1 VTELKT
7 AAAESNP
14 PGVVPADTS
23 RGLRVTRAE
32 LLCLLTITVA
42 AALLRFVYVPSG
54 GPFDQDQG
62 VEMLAMW
69 SALTTGQLPL
79 FGPAATSLGSTF
91 HHGALYYD
99 LLMPAVWLG
108 HGDPRLI
115 LGEIAA
121 INVTVVPML
130 WWVARSIGGR
140 TTGLIVALMVA
151 TSADMV
157 FFSTFLWN
165 PTFIEPG
172 AALGVLGA
180 WQAWRTRDPRWWLAA
195 AAGLILAAQAH
206 VAAGILALPLGVVFL
221 IDVKRTTGSRRRV
234 VSWGLAS
241 FALIVA
247 TYMPV
252 ILHEVTTGFGEVK
265 GIVSYLSAPPGY
277 VSADP
282 LSRLFLAAIRIPAWP
297 LIGWPF
303 FELRPGTVLA
313 VIVASSLALALPL
326 LLLRTWRHGATIS
339 GGEVAPDDERHGVAL
354 VAFGLLA
361 IVVGL
366 GLGVRAVYELNATM
380 SEQYHTAAD
389 SFAILAG
396 GLTLGTIWQARR
408 AESASRLGRSVA
420 VILLV
425 VFVGWNAAHWRPLD
439 DGGTWVDAQTAAE
452 RIERDAA
459 GGSIAVVPIY
469 QPKGIESYS
478 YPLLRDG
485 FTLVA
490 PDRATTL
497 AILCDSGWIDSGC
510 GGALEDQWL
519 RFFHDGPAPTLI
531 DRFDAAP
538 ERTISV
544 YRVSR

>member
-1 VTELKT
+1 
-7 AAAESNP
+7 
-14 PGVVPADTS
+14 
-23 RGLRVTRAE
+23 
-32 LLCLLTITVA
+32 
-42 AALLRFVYVPSG
+42 
-54 GPFDQDQG
+54 
-62 VEMLAMW
+62 MLAIW

-99 LLMPAVWLG
+99 LLMPAAWLG

-121 INVTVVPML
+121 VNVTVVPML

-157 FFSTFLWN
+157 FFSTFIWN

-195 AAGLILAAQAH
+195 AAGVILAAQAH
-206 VAAGILALPLGVVFL
+206 VAAGVLALPLSVVFL
-221 IDVKRTTGSRRRV
+221 LDVKRATGSRLRV
-234 VSWGLAS
+234 LSWGLAS
-241 FALIVA
+241 AALIVA
-247 TYMPV
+247 TYVPV
-252 ILHEVTTGFGEVK
+252 ILHEFTSGFGEVK

-282 LSRLFLAAIRIPAWP
+282 LSRLVVAIIRIPAWP
-297 LIGWPF
+297 LIGWPY
-303 FELRPGTVLA
+303 FELKPGVVFA
-313 VIVASSLALALPL
+313 VIVAASLALVLPL

-339 GGEVAPDDERHGVAL
+339 GDEVTPADERHGVAF
-354 VAFGLLA
+354 VAFGLVA
-361 IVVGL
+361 IIVAL
-366 GLGVRAVYELNATM
+366 GLGVRAVSELNATM

-389 SFAILAG
+389 SFALLAG
-396 GLTLGTIWQARR
+396 GLALGTIWQARR
-408 AESASRLGRSVA
+408 AGTARRLGRVVA
-420 VILLV
+420 VTLLV

-439 DGGTWVDAQTAAE
+439 DGGTWLDAQTAAE

-459 GGSIAVVPIY
+459 GGQIAVVPIY

-485 FTLVA
+485 ITLVT
-490 PDRATTL
+490 PDRASTV

-510 GGALEDQWL
+510 GGVLEAQWL
-519 RFFHDGPAPTLI
+519 RFNLDGPAPTLI

-538 ERTISV
+538 ERTISI